1 MEDESNDFLGEV
13 IDFGDGKTY
22 TVPPEDEEHASS
34 PTLNKETRLGDD
46 YDRSWPRSRPLHRE
60 AEPVHSVAPAPQ
72 HSRFPP
78 PHGLPPRHPPG
89 DGRVLF
95 NERSNRLEPARLQTS
110 SHIITPGGP
119 SHHHGP
125 PPHASGLPRSAPRR
139 NSALSSSDRPKPGS
153 VREPPPHS
161 RDLPPHAVPGLS
173 PELRARRPSDARSA
187 HSPTERRSSFLHDER
202 PRMGPFAP
210 KGHEELGPASHGLRR
225 ETSRDSRIGGGERQ
239 PWGTALQ
246 HPTGHRTTTDPFHP
260 RDASEP
266 TRSAEVL
273 APIPL
278 DKPVHGPD
286 GDVAGKAH
294 LSPSQQTT
302 TLPTAPLSHGS
313 LSPEGPA
320 PSGASSLPLVPAVL
334 NEERE
339 KFMKQAAERAR
350 RRKLEEE
357 AAREEARE
365 RARKKAAELEALSKA
380 SLVTAS
386 PLVALTRQVSN
397 GYSSRAKSPIP
408 KSPSIAPSVLPPSSV
423 TSEAPSKPQAAPDLA
438 SIASA
443 TTSWR
448 AKPKPEPTVTVVPPE
463 TLSPTSHVP
472 PPAVRVE
479 PDHPPQ
485 APAPP
490 MMLGVGGMHA
500 IEELRQL
507 EGPLE
512 VMDFSDMSKLAGRR
526 TSITSISDLSRRKR
540 PVTSDFFDE
549 TPSTQPTQRSN
560 QGPSNY
566 THWNRDAR

>member
-22 TVPPEDEEHASS
+22 TVPPEDEEHTTS

-46 YDRSWPRSRPLHRE
+46 FDRSWPRSRPLHHE
-60 AEPVHSVAPAPQ
+60 AEPTHSVVQAPQ

-78 PHGLPPRHPPG
+78 SHGLPPRHPAG

-110 SHIITPGGP
+110 SHILAPGGP
-119 SHHHGP
+119 LHHHGP
-125 PPHASGLPRSAPRR
+125 PPHANGPPRSAVRR
-139 NSALSSSDRPKPGS
+139 NSALSSDRPKSGS

-210 KGHEELGPASHGLRR
+210 KGHEELGSTTHGLRR
-225 ETSRDSRIGGGERQ
+225 ETSRDSRIGTGDRQ
-239 PWGTALQ
+239 PWSMNPQ
-246 HPTGHRTTTDPFHP
+246 HPTHHRVVTDPLHP
-260 RDASEP
+260 RDGPEP
-266 TRSAEVL
+266 TRSVDVP
-273 APIPL
+273 APASL
-278 DKPVHGPD
+278 DKPTHGLD
-286 GDVAGKAH
+286 SDAARKAH
-294 LSPSQQTT
+294 VSPSQQATV
-302 TLPTAPLSHGS
+302 LPTSPLPHGS
-313 LSPEGPA
+313 LSPEGPG
-320 PSGASSLPLVPAVL
+320 PSGAPSLPLVPAAL

-386 PLVALTRQVSN
+386 PLVALTRQISN
-397 GYSSRAKSPIP
+397 GYSSRAKSPVP
-408 KSPSIAPSVLPPSSV
+408 KSPSVAPSVLPPSSV
-423 TSEAPSKPQAAPDLA
+423 TSEAPSKPQATPDLA

-443 TTSWR
+443 VTSWR
-448 AKPKPEPTVTVVPPE
+448 TKPKPEPSAVAIPPE
-463 TLSPTSHVP
+463 TLSPSSHVTP
-472 PPAVRVE
+472 PTVRVE
-479 PDHPPQ
+479 PDHSPQ
-485 APAPP
+485 APIPS
-490 MMLGVGGMHA
+490 MMTLGGGGMHA
-500 IEELRQL
+500 IEELHQV

-526 TSITSISDLSRRKR
+526 TSITSASDLSRRKR
-540 PVTSDFFDE
+540 PVASDFFDE
-549 TPSTQPTQRSN
+549 APSTQLVQRPN

-566 THWNRDAR
+566 THWNRDPR